1 LQQCVFGPAAQFIP
15 AGKKVIPIGMKSY
28 QIRIFGVKPIYAH
41 HPAHQYKPRWLQC
54 LQQALNDGGRRHIE
68 AQTAPS
74 NRENP

>member
-1 LQQCVFGPAAQFIP
+1 
-15 AGKKVIPIGMKSY
+15 MKSY